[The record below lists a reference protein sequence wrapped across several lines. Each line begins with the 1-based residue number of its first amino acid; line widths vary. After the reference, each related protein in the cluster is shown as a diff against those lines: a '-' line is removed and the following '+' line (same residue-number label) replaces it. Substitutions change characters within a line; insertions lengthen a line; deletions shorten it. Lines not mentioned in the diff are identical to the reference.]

1 MLFNLRQI
9 SILLLILILQI
20 NPVGADQSR
29 TIMVEPL
36 EAPIIID
43 GESNDWPAPDGHK
56 DHSHSHKA
64 FTPQDTIPSYTSNP
78 DEMRYNKGW
87 VPKPQFRVGVHNNTL
102 YMLASWQDESAD
114 SLYRPWHN
122 MGKRWSKGRIKDDMF
137 AVRFE
142 LNGTLAACMLSGETY
157 DVDVWRWTAGRS
169 NPSGYADD
177 MIHKFTTTFR
187 DKASEYHHDGQTI
200 YISTEIDEGTR
211 GWSYT
216 KRPNSLKA
224 QVAPGIAYETPQ
236 GSLADVSAKGVWK
249 DGYWTLELSR
259 ALKTADKDD
268 VVFQPGSKTSIQFAL
283 FNAGYRLRKQITN
296 TLILDF
302 QDIR

>member
-1 MLFNLRQI
+1 MLFDLRHI
-9 SILLLILILQI
+9 VILLLISILQI
-20 NPVGADQSR
+20 NPAGADQSI

-36 EAPIIID
+36 EAPIKID
-43 GESNDWPAPDGHK
+43 GMSNEWPVHEEHK
-56 DHSHSHKA
+56 DHNHSHKA
-64 FTPQDTIPSYTSNP
+64 FTPQATIPSYISNP
-78 DEMRYNKGW
+78 EEMRYNKDW
-87 VPKPQFRVGVHNNTL
+87 DPKPRIRAGVHNNTF
-102 YMLASWQDESAD
+102 YMLATWQDESAD
-114 SLYRPWHN
+114 TLYKPWHN
-122 MGKRWSKGRIKDDMF
+122 MGKRWSKGRKKDDMF

-142 LNGTLAACMLSGETY
+142 LNGTLAACMLSGQNY

-177 MIHKFTTTFR
+177 MIHKFTTQFR
-187 DKASEYHHDGQTI
+187 EKASEYHHDGHTV
-200 YISTEIDEGTR
+200 YISTNIDSGSR

-216 KRPNSLKA
+216 KKPKSSQTR
-224 QVAPGIAYETPQ
+224 VVPGIAYETPQ

-259 ALKTADKDD
+259 PLKTADKDD
-268 VVFQPGSKTSIQFAL
+268 VVFQPGSKTSIQFAF